1 MTLTQNPKS
10 KPDPNNLVFGKY
22 FSDHMLTINWTS
34 EKGWEKPR
42 IIPFENLSLAPATS
56 CLHYATEVNENMMN
70 GWTNGVMNE
79 WIDGQM
85 ELLDGKID
93 HVFPSLVV

>member
-1 MTLTQNPKS
+1 MQIIQLLYLIIIFNTQHKDIKVTLTQNPKS

-34 EKGWEKPR
+34 ENGWEKPR

-56 CLHYATEVNENMMN
+56 CLHYATEVNENM
-70 GWTNGVMNE
+70 
-79 WIDGQM
+79 I
-85 ELLDGKID
+85 ELMDKWRD
-93 HVFPSLVV
+93 E